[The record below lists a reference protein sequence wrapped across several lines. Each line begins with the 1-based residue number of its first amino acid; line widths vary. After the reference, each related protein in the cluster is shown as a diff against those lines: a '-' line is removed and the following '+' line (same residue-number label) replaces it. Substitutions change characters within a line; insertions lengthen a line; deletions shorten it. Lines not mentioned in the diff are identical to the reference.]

1 MHLTQWF
8 RLLMLLSS
16 AGSDARQNGGRV
28 RRKESAT
35 NMATPSERLSENVP
49 GPFYVTS
56 ECIDCDLCREAAPEI
71 YRPNDDI
78 GYSVV
83 HHQPAASEEEA
94 RAVEGME
101 ACPVEAIGREP
112 TSVID

>member
-1 MHLTQWF
+1 MANKADKWEQNA
-8 RLLMLLSS
+8 
-16 AGSDARQNGGRV
+16 AGKFFVDQQ
-28 RRKESAT
+28 
-35 NMATPSERLSENVP
+35 
-49 GPFYVTS
+49 
-56 ECIDCDLCREAAPEI
+56 CIDCDLCREAAPEI
-71 YRPNDDI
+71 YRRNDDI

-83 HHQPAASEEEA
+83 HHQPAAPEEEA